1 VDDSN
6 VTHNLKEIARLAC
19 HIRAMLKLQV
29 ARIFPFTACAVVC
42 SALGCASAQYRR
54 TGGMTWLRER
64 SLIFAILAIALPI
77 LGTGCTSAPVGE
89 LTVFRESVT
98 TANGAATPLLDE
110 LSAAEKRIKRNAT
123 ATLERN
129 LKTAPTFR
137 PADYQY
143 YADIGDG
150 PATAVF
156 RRGHNVLD
164 RLSEVLLMLATGAS
178 ATADVAALQ
187 GLASAAGGLLNVVGV
202 GIAAGPAFEV
212 LKPALEE
219 LSKESSRRQA
229 RLVINQVESQHFVQ
243 NLVDALISATPAM
256 FAVLTSEAERR
267 ASRGGASFDAE
278 AAFADR
284 VAKVRILLSN
294 YIVLLRQTATAWNEA
309 VKAVDSGASASVV
322 TLTERVTEL
331 RAAALTTRKAFADL
345 NAGQ

>member
-1 VDDSN
+1 
-6 VTHNLKEIARLAC
+6 
-19 HIRAMLKLQV
+19 
-29 ARIFPFTACAVVC
+29 
-42 SALGCASAQYRR
+42 
-54 TGGMTWLRER
+54 
-64 SLIFAILAIALPI
+64 
-77 LGTGCTSAPVGE
+77 VGE
-89 LTVFRESVT
+89 LKVFRESVT

-110 LSAAEKRIKRNAT
+110 LSATEKRTKRNAT

-129 LKTAPTFR
+129 LKASPTFL
-137 PADYQY
+137 PKDSQY
-143 YADIGDG
+143 FSDIGDG

-164 RLSEVLLMLATGAS
+164 RLSEVLLMLATGAN
-178 ATADVAALQ
+178 ANADVAALQ
-187 GLASAAGGLLNVVGV
+187 GLASAAGGLLNVVGI
-202 GIAAGPAFEV
+202 GIAVGPAFEV

-219 LSKESSRRQA
+219 LSKESSRLQA
-229 RLVINQVESQHFVQ
+229 RLVIDQVESQHLVK

-284 VAKVRILLSN
+284 VAKVRTLLSN
-294 YIVLLRQTATAWNEA
+294 YVVLLRQTDTAWNEA
-309 VKAVDSGASASVV
+309 VKALDSRASANVG

-331 RAAALTTRKAFADL
+331 RAAALATRKAFADL